1 LSDILFV
8 DDEKKPEWYGL
19 DPSTMHIA
27 TSFRE
32 ALSLINKNSYS
43 IIYLDHDLGSIHV
56 DGSILL
62 QKYMMLKKELPLK
75 KVYCISWNPIGIERI
90 RLICKDFN
98 VPFELFHIKK
108 EFEIINGQSG

>member
-1 LSDILFV
+1 M
-8 DDEKKPEWYGL
+8 KKPEWYGL
-19 DPSTMHIA
+19 DSSTMHIA

-43 IIYLDHDLGSIHV
+43 IIYLDHDLGSTYV

-62 QKYMMLKKELPLK
+62 QKYMMLRKELPLQ

-90 RLICKDFN
+90 RLVCNDFN
-98 VPFELFHIKK
+98 IPFELLHVDKQ
-108 EFEIINGQSG
+108 FEIIDRQSGKNCLH